1 MAKRGGCTL
10 VTEDWMSR
18 LWLAIIVGV
27 SIYCG
32 VQAYRDA
39 RRGDRLMA
47 AIGIACV
54 LALWLAPIR
63 SQAMKFDL
71 AQEQNEN

>member
-1 MAKRGGCTL
+1 
-10 VTEDWMSR
+10 MSR

-32 VQAYRDA
+32 VQAYRDIG
-39 RRGDRLMA
+39 RGDELMA
-47 AIGIACV
+47 VLGIACV

-63 SQAMKFDL
+63 SHAVKFDL
-71 AQEQNEN
+71 IEDPDQ

>member
-1 MAKRGGCTL
+1 
-10 VTEDWMSR
+10 MSR

-32 VQAYRDA
+32 VQAYRDV
-39 RRGDRLMA
+39 RRGDWLMA
-47 AIGIACV
+47 ALGMVCV
-54 LALWLAPIR
+54 LVLWLAPIR

-71 AQEQNEN
+71 VEEQAPD